1 MAKSKSKAKTKPAA
15 PAQPQSSS
23 QKKHLV
29 AQGELNVET
38 PLIEMVGGQ
47 ANKYL
52 LVNLIARRGRDL
64 NRGDAALVRLP
75 QPYSYTQLASAEM
88 QQGKLKLQRKATS
101 KVMVNLIESE

>member
-1 MAKSKSKAKTKPAA
+1 MAKSKKTPAPAPPAA
-15 PAQPQSSS
+15 PQSSS

-38 PLIEMVGGQ
+38 PLVDMVGGQ
-47 ANKYL
+47 KTKYL

-64 NRGDAALVRLP
+64 NRGEAALVRLP
-75 QPYSYTQLASAEM
+75 QPHSYTQLASAEM